1 MVPFDLWFAPGLGH
15 RMANPQQADSLN
27 GRQTNEADRSP
38 TIDEAGPLRILAAHR
53 PRAAVIPYTAPVRQ
67 DTLYYDGM
75 CGLCQRSV
83 RILNGLDWLNAFKAV
98 DQSALSDAELPVPR
112 ELALEGIPMRTHD
125 GRVLVGMP
133 AVRRALRRTPLG
145 LLPALLM
152 HLPILATIADGVY
165 RWIAANRKTQACRV
179 GTLPPPER
187 TP

>member
-1 MVPFDLWFAPGLGH
+1 M
-15 RMANPQQADSLN
+15 
-27 GRQTNEADRSP
+27 
-38 TIDEAGPLRILAAHR
+38 
-53 PRAAVIPYTAPVRQ
+53 RQ

-83 RILNGLDWLNAFKAV
+83 RILNGLDWLHAFQAV

-145 LLPALLM
+145 FLPAVIM
-152 HLPILATIADGVY
+152 HLPIIATIADRVY
-165 RWIAANRKTQACRV
+165 RWIAANRRTQACRV
-179 GTLPPPER
+179 SVLPPREG